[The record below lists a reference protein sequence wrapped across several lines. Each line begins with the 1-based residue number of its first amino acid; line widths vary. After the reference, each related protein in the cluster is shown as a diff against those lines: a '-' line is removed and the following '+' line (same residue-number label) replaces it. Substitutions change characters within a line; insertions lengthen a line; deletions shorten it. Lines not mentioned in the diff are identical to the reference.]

1 MRLESFKYTPLYKK
15 NGENNFELFEFSW
28 KKSPLQNLPSIS
40 PFPPP
45 RFYSRF
51 LYRDLRCF
59 KFKILTH
66 THLAY
71 TQISEFDFVKIAAQ
85 VVKS

>member
-1 MRLESFKYTPLYKK
+1 VNFLSFHEKNRHYKI
-15 NGENNFELFEFSW
+15 
-28 KKSPLQNLPSIS
+28 LPSIS

-45 RFYSRF
+45 KFYSRF

-66 THLAY
+66 THPAY

-85 VVKS
+85 VEKSESMEGQTPKGVIT